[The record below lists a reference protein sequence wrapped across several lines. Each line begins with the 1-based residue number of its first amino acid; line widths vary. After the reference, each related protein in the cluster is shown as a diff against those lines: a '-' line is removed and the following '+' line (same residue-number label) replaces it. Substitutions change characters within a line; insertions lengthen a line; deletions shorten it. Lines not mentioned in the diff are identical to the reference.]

1 MSDPSKQ
8 NLNGA
13 LTALAAMG
21 IFATH
26 DVVIKVLG
34 ATYSP
39 VQIVFFAAVLSFPL
53 VTLFLLQD
61 KTGGSLRPRNP
72 LWVGVRTVGT
82 IITGVS
88 AFYAFGRLPLAQTY
102 AILFAIPLIITI
114 LSIPIL
120 GEKVRLRRW
129 AAVIVGLVGV
139 MIVLRP
145 GQADLSSGH
154 LAALVAAF
162 TGALSAISVRKVG
175 ADERPVVMLIYPMVG
190 NFFVMGV
197 ALIFVY
203 KPMPIEHL
211 GLLAIIAV
219 LGLIGSVLSILSYRM
234 AEAVIV
240 APMQYSQIVWAT
252 VYSYLLFDE
261 GLEGWTLVGAG
272 IVILSG
278 IYIVLRE
285 TRADTSTRPVL
296 ETRGKTETVTTL
308 RSGLLQ
314 RLRAG
319 GRVGR

>member
-1 MSDPSKQ
+1 
-8 NLNGA
+8 
-13 LTALAAMG
+13 
-21 IFATH
+21 
-26 DVVIKVLG
+26 
-34 ATYSP
+34 
-39 VQIVFFAAVLSFPL
+39 
-53 VTLFLLQD
+53 
-61 KTGGSLRPRNP
+61 
-72 LWVGVRTVGT
+72 
-82 IITGVS
+82 
-88 AFYAFGRLPLAQTY
+88 
-102 AILFAIPLIITI
+102 
-114 LSIPIL
+114 
-120 GEKVRLRRW
+120 
-129 AAVIVGLVGV
+129 VIVGLVGV